1 MKTVL
6 IIAIVAIMVIVA
18 LLAMRSAGP
27 RVTQIDHRTKR
38 HEAPDEDDDD
48 A

>member
-6 IIAIVAIMVIVA
+6 IIAIVAIIVIVA
-18 LLAMRSAGP
+18 LLAMRERGL
-27 RVTQIDHRTKR
+27 RITQIDRTVERK
-38 HEAPDEDDDD
+38 DDDD

>member
-6 IIAIVAIMVIVA
+6 IIAIVAVIVIVA
-18 LLAMRSAGP
+18 LLAMRGGGP

-38 HEAPDEDDDD
+38 NEAPDEDGDD

>member
-6 IIAIVAIMVIVA
+6 IIAIVMIFAVIA
-18 LLAMRSAGP
+18 LLAMRSGGP
-27 RVTQIDHRTKR
+27 RITQIDRKIER
-38 HEAPDEDDDD
+38 KDDDD

>member
-6 IIAIVAIMVIVA
+6 IIAIVAVIVIVA
-18 LLAMRSAGP
+18 LLAMRSGGP
-27 RVTQIDHRTKR
+27 RVTHIDRTVHRER
-38 HEAPDEDDDD
+38 DEDDD

>member
-6 IIAIVAIMVIVA
+6 IIAIVAIIVIVA
-18 LLAMRSAGP
+18 LLAMRSGGP
-27 RVTQIDHRTKR
+27 RVTQIDRTVERK
-38 HEAPDEDDDD
+38 DGDDD